1 NNGFGR
7 IGRTAFKQ
15 ALEMPDEVEVVAI
28 NDLTTID
35 NLAYLLRYDSVYGL
49 YNRKVETASQ
59 NGTSTGSAQ
68 AKQYLIVDGKKYL
81 ALAEKD
87 PTKLPWG
94 DLGVDVVIESTGIF
108 TTTEK
113 ASAHLEAG
121 AKRVVISAPAK
132 DDVTPH
138 PLPGTNEKELSNK
151 NLAKITSDA
160 SCTTNAVVPLAA
172 VFLQNPGIIKSMMLT
187 VHGYTASQGL
197 VDSPNPKD
205 HLRGRAAAVNIIP
218 SHTGAA
224 IAAQKSIPDLQN
236 KFDAVAL
243 RVPVVSGSIV
253 DFVFLAKRKTS
264 VEEIN
269 DIMREA
275 AKEKRWQGVFRVT
288 EEPLVSTD
296 ILGDPHASIADPAFT
311 RVVDGDL
318 VKVMAWYD
326 NEWGYTATLLK
337 HVVQV
342 GKLI

>member
-1 NNGFGR
+1 MTKIAINGFGR

-15 ALEMPDEVEVVAI
+15 ALDLPRDIEVVAI

-35 NLAYLLRYDSVYGL
+35 NLAYLLRYDSVYGP
-49 YNRKVETASQ
+49 YSKKVETKTE
-59 NGTSTGSAQ
+59 GD
-68 AKQYLIVDGKKYL
+68 KHYLVVDGKKYL
-81 ALAEKD
+81 SLAEQE
-87 PTKLPWG
+87 PANLPWKEL
-94 DLGVDVVIESTGIF
+94 DVDVVIESTGVF

-113 ASAHLEAG
+113 AKAHLDAG

-132 DDVTPH
+132 DNETPH
-138 PLPGTNEKELSNK
+138 PLPGSNEKEFADK
-151 NLAKITSDA
+151 NLARITSDA
-160 SCTTNAVVPLAA
+160 SCTTNAIVPLAGI
-172 VFLQNPGIIKSMMLT
+172 FLNNPGMIKSMMTT
-187 VHGYTASQGL
+187 VHGYTASQSL
-197 VDSPNPKD
+197 VDGPKPKD
-205 HLRGRAAAVNIIP
+205 HPRGRAAAVNIVP

-224 IAAQKSIPDLQN
+224 IAAQKSVPDLMN

-253 DFVFLAKRKTS
+253 DLTFLSKRKTS
-264 VEEIN
+264 AEEIN

-275 AKEKRWQGVFRVT
+275 AKEKRWQGIFKVT

-296 ILGDPHASIADPAFT
+296 ILGDPHASIADLTFT

-337 HVVQV
+337 HVISV
-342 GKLI
+342 GKLV